1 MVSMFDGGST
11 ANGSDR
17 GVRGRLVV
25 PGLLTLALC
34 AAPASAQS
42 VEIVSPRHLSTALGP
57 TTIEIRVLTP
67 AASPVERLEIFV
79 DGTAVATMTSPP
91 WTAEWDAGDGS
102 RGHRIEAVLYV
113 SDGRSVRSSVRTSPL
128 RINASLE
135 VNLVSL
141 YPLVLD
147 RSGTYVAGLTR
158 EDFRV
163 FENGEAQVI
172 DRFTTEQRP
181 LRVAIVLDTSLSMAK
196 DARLGNAKK
205 AALGFLE
212 ALHPQ
217 DDALVVTFADNVRVV
232 QDVTQDRKLLAA
244 AIEKTEAK
252 GGTALYD
259 AIWRTA
265 RRLEA
270 FDGRRVMVLLSDG
283 RDEASNGLEP
293 GSLHTLQEAEMQAVR
308 SEVMIFTIG
317 LGRRLESEYA
327 RQWTRTVGAGSSS
340 GGLSLKEILESL
352 AVTSGGRLLLS
363 PNAGKLRKAFA
374 AVAKDLRHQY
384 SLAYE
389 PTDDR
394 KDGKYR
400 EIRVSVPDRDVE
412 VVVRKGYYAPL
423 GQPGS

>member
-1 MVSMFDGGST
+1 MFE
-11 ANGSDR
+11 
-17 GVRGRLVV
+17 GVPAASEPSAGDCSKLAVRV
-25 PGLLTLALC
+25 LLIVALC
-34 AAPASAQS
+34 AAPAAAQS
-42 VEIVSPRHLSTALGP
+42 VEIASPRHLSTALGP
-57 TTIEIRVLTP
+57 TAVEVRVVAPATSTID
-67 AASPVERLEIFV
+67 RLEILV
-79 DGTAVATMTSPP
+79 DGEAVATLTGPP

-102 RGHRIEAVLYV
+102 RGHRVDAVLYMG
-113 SDGRSVRSSVRTSPL
+113 DGRSIRSTVRTSAL

-135 VNLVSL
+135 VSLVSL

-147 RSGTYVAGLTR
+147 RSGSYVAGLTR

-163 FENGEAQVI
+163 FENGEQQTI

-196 DARLGNAKK
+196 GGRLDNAKN

-212 ALHPQ
+212 ALLPQ

-244 AIEKTEAK
+244 AIEKSDAK

-270 FDGRRVMVLLSDG
+270 FDGRRVMILLSDG
-283 RDEASNGLEP
+283 RDEASNGFEP
-293 GSLHTLQEAEMQAVR
+293 GSLHTLQEAELQTVR
-308 SEVMIFTIG
+308 SEVMVFTIG
-317 LGRRLESEYA
+317 LGRNLEHEFA
-327 RQWTRTVGAGSSS
+327 REWTRTAGAGSSS
-340 GGLSLKEILESL
+340 GGISLKEILESL
-352 AVTSGGRLLLS
+352 AVTSGGRLLLTPS
-363 PNAGKLRKAFA
+363 AGKLRKAFT

-389 PTDDR
+389 PTNDR

-400 EIRVSVPDRDVE
+400 EIQVSVPDVEVE
-412 VVVRKGYYAPL
+412 VVVRKGYYAPIV
-423 GQPGS
+423 QPGS

>member
-1 MVSMFDGGST
+1 MFEGVPAASEPSAG
-11 ANGSDR
+11 DR
-17 GVRGRLVV
+17 SKLAVRV
-25 PGLLTLALC
+25 LLIVALC
-34 AAPASAQS
+34 AAPAAAQS
-42 VEIVSPRHLSTALGP
+42 VEIASPRHLSTALGP
-57 TTIEIRVLTP
+57 TAVEVRVVAPATSTID
-67 AASPVERLEIFV
+67 RLEILV
-79 DGTAVATMTSPP
+79 DGEAVATLTGPP

-102 RGHRIEAVLYV
+102 RGHRVDAVLYM
-113 SDGRSVRSSVRTSPL
+113 SDGRSIRSTVRTSAL

-135 VNLVSL
+135 VSLVSL

-147 RSGTYVAGLTR
+147 RSGSYVAGLTR

-163 FENGEAQVI
+163 FENGEQQTI

-196 DARLGNAKK
+196 GGRLENAKN

-212 ALHPQ
+212 ALLPQ

-244 AIEKTEAK
+244 AIEKSEAK

-270 FDGRRVMVLLSDG
+270 FDGRRVMILLSDG
-283 RDEASNGLEP
+283 RDEASNGFEP
-293 GSLHTLQEAEMQAVR
+293 GSLHTLQEAELQTVR
-308 SEVMIFTIG
+308 SEVMVFTIG
-317 LGRRLESEYA
+317 LGRNLEHEYA
-327 RQWTRTVGAGSSS
+327 REWTRTAGAGSSS
-340 GGLSLKEILESL
+340 GGISLKEILESL
-352 AVTSGGRLLLS
+352 AVTSGGRLLLTPS
-363 PNAGKLRKAFA
+363 AGKLKKAFT

-389 PTDDR
+389 PTNDR

-400 EIRVSVPDRDVE
+400 EIQVSVLDEEVE
-412 VVVRKGYYAPL
+412 VVVRKGYYAPV

>member
-1 MVSMFDGGST
+1 MFVGDPTVDRT
-11 ANGSDR
+11 AAAARRSLASS
-17 GVRGRLVV
+17 LVV
-25 PGLLTLALC
+25 AIALC
-34 AAPASAQS
+34 AGSAMAQA
-42 VEIVSPRHLSTALGP
+42 VEIANPRHLSTVLGP
-57 TTIEIRVLTP
+57 TTVEVRVVVP
-67 AASPVERLEIFV
+67 ATSAVERLEIRV
-79 DGTAVATMTSPP
+79 DGEALATLTAPP
-91 WTAEWDAGDGS
+91 WTTEWDAGDGS
-102 RGHRIEAVLYV
+102 RGHRIEAVLYLA
-113 SDGRSVRSSVRTSPL
+113 DGPSVRSAVRTSPL

-147 RSGTYVAGLTR
+147 GSGSYVAGLTR

-163 FENGEAQVI
+163 FENGEEQTI

-196 DARLGNAKK
+196 GGRLENAKN

-212 ALHPQ
+212 ALLPQ

-232 QDVTQDRKLLAA
+232 QDVSQDRKLLAA
-244 AIEKTEAK
+244 AIQKAEAE

-270 FDGRRVMVLLSDG
+270 FEGRRVMVLLSDG
-283 RDEASNGLEP
+283 RDEASNGFEP
-293 GSLHTLQEAEMQAVR
+293 GSLHTLQEAELQTVR
-308 SEVMIFTIG
+308 SEVMVFTIG
-317 LGRRLESEYA
+317 LGRNLDREYA
-327 RQWTRTVGAGSSS
+327 REWTRSAGVGTSS
-340 GGLSLKEILESL
+340 GGISLKEILESL

-363 PNAGKLRKAFA
+363 PSAGKLRKAFT

-389 PTDDR
+389 PTNDR

-400 EIRVSVPDRDVE
+400 EIEVRVPGQDVE

>member
-1 MVSMFDGGST
+1 
-11 ANGSDR
+11 
-17 GVRGRLVV
+17 V
-25 PGLLTLALC
+25 PGLLIVALC
-34 AAPASAQS
+34 ATPTLGQS
-42 VEIVSPRHLSTALGP
+42 VEFVSPRHLSTVLGQ
-57 TTIEIRVLTP
+57 TTVEVRTVTP
-67 AASPVERLEIFV
+67 EESAVERLEILV
-79 DGTAVATMTSPP
+79 DGEAIVTLTSPP
-91 WTAEWDAGDGS
+91 WTVEWDAGDGS
-102 RGHRIEAVLYV
+102 RGHRVEAVLYLT
-113 SDGRSVRSSVRTSPL
+113 DGRSVRSAVRTSPL

-135 VNLVSL
+135 VNLVGL
-141 YPLVLD
+141 YPLVLTP
-147 RSGTYVAGLTR
+147 SGGYVTGLTR

-163 FENGEAQVI
+163 YENGELQTI

-196 DARLGNAKK
+196 GGRLESAKK

-212 ALHPQ
+212 VLLPQ

-232 QDVTQDRKLLAA
+232 QDVTQDRGLLAE
-244 AIEKTEAK
+244 AIERAEAK

-283 RDEASNGLEP
+283 RDEASNGFEP
-293 GSLHTLQEAEMQAVR
+293 GSLHTLQESEMQTVR
-308 SEVMIFTIG
+308 SEVMVFTIG
-317 LGRRLESEYA
+317 LGHNLDSEYA
-327 RQWTRTVGAGSSS
+327 REWTRTAGVGTSS
-340 GGLSLKEILESL
+340 GGISLKEILESL

-363 PNAGKLRKAFA
+363 PSASKLRKAFN

-389 PTDDR
+389 PTNDR
-394 KDGKYR
+394 KDGQYR
-400 EIRVSVPDRDVE
+400 KIDVAVPEQNVE

-423 GQPGS
+423 AKPGG

>member
-1 MVSMFDGGST
+1 MFDGDPT
-11 ANGSDR
+11 ADESAAR
-17 GVRGRLVV
+17 ARLKLAV
-25 PGLLTLALC
+25 PVLVMMALC
-34 AAPASAQS
+34 AGPAVAQS
-42 VEIVSPRHLSTALGP
+42 VEIASPRHLSTALGP
-57 TTIEIRVLTP
+57 TAVEVRVVAPAASAVDRLEIRV
-67 AASPVERLEIFV
+67 
-79 DGTAVATMTSPP
+79 DGEAVATLTAPP
-91 WTAEWDAGDGS
+91 WTTEWDAGDGS
-102 RGHRIEAVLYV
+102 RGHRIEAVLYLD
-113 SDGRSVRSSVRTSPL
+113 DGRSVRSSVRTSPL

-135 VNLVSL
+135 VNLVNL

-147 RSGTYVAGLTR
+147 RSGSYVAGLTR

-163 FENGEAQVI
+163 FENGEEQTI

-196 DARLGNAKK
+196 GGRLENAKN

-212 ALHPQ
+212 ALLPQ
-217 DDALVVTFADNVRVV
+217 DDAMVVTFADNVRVV

-244 AIEKTEAK
+244 AIQKTEAK

-283 RDEASNGLEP
+283 RDEASNGFEP
-293 GSLHTLQEAEMQAVR
+293 GSLHTLQEAELQTVR
-308 SEVMIFTIG
+308 SEVMVFTIG
-317 LGRRLESEYA
+317 LGRNLDHEYA
-327 RQWTRTVGAGSSS
+327 REWTRSAGAGSSS
-340 GGLSLKEILESL
+340 GGISLKEILESL
-352 AVTSGGRLLLS
+352 AVTSGGRLLLTPS
-363 PNAGKLRKAFA
+363 AGKLRKAFT

-384 SLAYE
+384 SLAYA
-389 PTDDR
+389 PTNDR

-400 EIRVSVPDRDVE
+400 EIKVSVPEAEVE
-412 VVVRKGYYAPL
+412 VVIRKGYYAPV

>member
-1 MVSMFDGGST
+1 MFDEAPT
-11 ANGSDR
+11 ASGPTAS
-17 GVRGRLVV
+17 VRTKRVAPWLMVM
-25 PGLLTLALC
+25 ALC
-34 AAPASAQS
+34 ALPAAAQT
-42 VEIVSPRHLSTALGP
+42 VEIVTPRHLSTALGP
-57 TTIEIRVLTP
+57 TTVEVKVV
-67 AASPVERLEIFV
+67 ASAVERLEILV
-79 DGTAVATMTSPP
+79 DGMAVAALTSPP
-91 WTAEWDAGDGS
+91 WTAEWDAGNGA
-102 RGHRIEAVLYV
+102 RGHRVEAVLYLTGG
-113 SDGRSVRSSVRTSPL
+113 SAVRSSVRTSPL

-135 VNLVSL
+135 VNLVNL
-141 YPLVLD
+141 YPLILD
-147 RSGTYVAGLTR
+147 GSGAYVADLTR

-163 FENGEAQVI
+163 YENDELQSI

-196 DARLGNAKK
+196 GGRLENAKK

-212 ALHPQ
+212 ALLPQ
-217 DDALVVTFADNVRVV
+217 DDALVVAFADNVRVV
-232 QDVTQDRKLLAA
+232 QDVTQDRSLLQA

-283 RDEASNGLEP
+283 RDEASNGFEP
-293 GSLHTLQEAEMQAVR
+293 GSLHTLQEAELQTVR
-308 SEVMIFTIG
+308 SEVMVFTIG
-317 LGRRLESEYA
+317 LGQNLDREYA
-327 RQWTRTVGAGSSS
+327 REWTRTAGVGSAS
-340 GGLSLKEILESL
+340 GGISLKEILESL

-363 PNAGKLRKAFA
+363 PSAGKLRKAFS

-384 SLAYE
+384 SLAYA
-389 PTDDR
+389 PTNES

-400 EIRVSVPDRDVE
+400 EIKVSVPDRDVE

-423 GQPGS
+423 AQP